1 MNPRHMN
8 WAIRRKQLTVYE
20 RAILILMVNMTTK
33 KEPLIYPTIKQLAEW
48 SNMSE
53 RTVNR
58 AIKRLLAIGYIRKEK
73 KVFRKNGVKNKWKN
87 NVYRVDIPEW
97 VDKSK
102 VEKQVGNV
110 SYIEN
115 QNN

>member
-8 WAIRRKQLTVYE
+8 WAIRRNKLKPHE
-20 RAILILMVNMTTK
+20 RLILIIMVNMTTK
-33 KEPLIYPTIKQLAEW
+33 KEPLIYPTIQQLAEW
-48 SNMSE
+48 GNMSE
-53 RTVNR
+53 RKVNYCL
-58 AIKRLLAIGYIRKEK
+58 KRLLAIGYIRKEK
-73 KVFRKNGVKNKWKN
+73 KYFRKDGKRNIWKHN
-87 NVYRVDIPEW
+87 IYRVDVPEW

-102 VEKQVGNV
+102 VKKQVGNV

>member
-8 WAIRRKQLTVYE
+8 WAVRRRRLTHAE
-20 RAILILMVNMTTK
+20 FRILIIMVNMTTK

-73 KVFRKNGVKNKWKN
+73 KVFRKNGKKNKWKN
-87 NVYRVDIPEW
+87 NVYRVDIPQW
-97 VDKSK
+97 VEESK
-102 VEKQVGNV
+102 AGKQVGNV
-110 SYIEN
+110 TFIDNGED
-115 QNN
+115 